1 MQYRCNWKSAILH
14 THTIAELVAAKSTR
28 KHAKLG
34 VVVVILLK
42 LVEEV
47 LILLKLVEEE
57 VVILHVQLS
66 L

>member
-28 KHAKLG
+28 KHAKL
-34 VVVVILLK
+34 VEEVVILLK
-42 LVEEV
+42 LVE
-47 LILLKLVEEE
+47 K